1 MILLKNNI
9 IDLTKNNIANLE
21 CENVIAIT
29 IAEGGAMGEPNA
41 FHVVTKSLEH
51 YYTTEILTSY
61 STKDNGCSTQ
71 HQLQSSLFL

>member
-1 MILLKNNI
+1 MKNNI

-21 CENVIAIT
+21 CENIITIT

-51 YYTTEILTSY
+51 YYTNLSDTDISRETFFLFYVIK
-61 STKDNGCSTQ
+61 KD
-71 HQLQSSLFL
+71 LLFL